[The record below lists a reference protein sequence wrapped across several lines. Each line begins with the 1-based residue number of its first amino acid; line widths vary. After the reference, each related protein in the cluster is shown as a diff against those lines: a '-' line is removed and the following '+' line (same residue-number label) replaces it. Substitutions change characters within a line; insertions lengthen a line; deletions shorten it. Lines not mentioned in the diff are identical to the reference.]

1 MVKIWLCLCILL
13 CFPSFLKGDEVIVV
27 LLNKGKCGASRVM
40 ERVIREPS
48 LVQQAA
54 ENKQSI
60 HTYYGNDC
68 PDYVK
73 QYKVR
78 WFPTILKFEQDEAG
92 EWVEKE
98 RVIGEKNLDFLLD
111 FLGKRRIIQVQP
123 PQQQTMPIGGTGSS

>member
-1 MVKIWLCLCILL
+1 MLKIFWFLFILL
-13 CFPSFLKGDEVIVV
+13 CFSRVLNGDEVIVV

-48 LVQQAA
+48 LLQQAT

-68 PDYVK
+68 PEYIK
-73 QYKVR
+73 KHKVR
-78 WFPTILKFEQDEAG
+78 WFPTILKFEKDEAG

-98 RVIGEKNLDFLLD
+98 RIIGEKNLDFLLD
-111 FLGKRRIIQVQP
+111 FLGKRRIIQRQQEQIMP
-123 PQQQTMPIGGTGSS
+123 PVETVPGGS